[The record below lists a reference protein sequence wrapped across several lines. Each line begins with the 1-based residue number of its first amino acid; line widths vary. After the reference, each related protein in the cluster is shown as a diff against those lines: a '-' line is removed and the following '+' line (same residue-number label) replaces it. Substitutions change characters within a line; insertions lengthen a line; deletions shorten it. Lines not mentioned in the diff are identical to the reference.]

1 MLLSEKLGD
10 FYFNLQITQPL
21 PGAIEV
27 MNPYTQSYVRD
38 VCVKFFNKYYPDNK
52 NRRLILGINP
62 GRFGAGVTG
71 ITFTDPIRLEK
82 ECGIQND
89 FKKRQE
95 ISSVFIYDMIR
106 SYGGPSK
113 FYSHFILSAVSPLGF
128 LKHGKNINYYDTR
141 ELSLLLKDFIIH
153 TLKLQVSIAGS
164 SDKVICL
171 GEGRNYWYLEKLNRE
186 LGLFGEI
193 ISLPHPRWIMQY
205 RFKERMGYIREYV
218 RILQDLKI
226 ENRNPKQIRKPEI

>member
-1 MLLSEKLGD
+1 M
-10 FYFNLQITQPL
+10 
-21 PGAIEV
+21 
-27 MNPYTQSYVRD
+27 R
-38 VCVKFFNKYYPDNK
+38 FFNKYFHDHNK
-52 NRRLILGINP
+52 RRLIIGINP

-113 FYSHFILSAVSPLGF
+113 FYSRFILSAVSPLGF
-128 LKHGKNINYYDTR
+128 LKHGKNINYYDNR
-141 ELSLLLKDFIIH
+141 KLAFALHDFI
-153 TLKLQVSIAGS
+153 TGNLKQQASIAGL

-186 LGLFGEI
+186 LGLFDKI

-205 RFKERMGYIREYV
+205 RFRDKLNYIKDYKN
-218 RILQDLKI
+218 ILSHL
-226 ENRNPKQIRKPEI
+226 EP

>member
-1 MLLSEKLGD
+1 LLLSEKLGD
-10 FYFNLQITQPL
+10 FYFNLKISQPL
-21 PGAIEV
+21 PGGIEV
-27 MNPYTQSYVRD
+27 MNPYTQSYVRE
-38 VCVKFFNKYYPDNK
+38 VCMRFFNKYFHDHNK
-52 NRRLILGINP
+52 RRLIIGINP

-113 FYSHFILSAVSPLGF
+113 FYSRFILSAVSPLGF
-128 LKHGKNINYYDTR
+128 LKHGKNINYYDNR
-141 ELSLLLKDFIIH
+141 KLAFALHDFI
-153 TLKLQVSIAGS
+153 TGNLKQQASIAGL

-186 LGLFGEI
+186 LGLFDKI

-205 RFKERMGYIREYV
+205 RFRDKLNYIKDYKN
-218 RILQDLKI
+218 ILSHL
-226 ENRNPKQIRKPEI
+226 EP